1 MTRTLFAVTFAMIA
15 SSAQAQSAPLP
26 YKSSHQSVGVVSCGS
41 TLCHGSIRTVPD
53 SNVLQSEYVTWT
65 RLDKHARAYS
75 ILFSAQSKKIAKNL
89 GIKSAHEE
97 RLCVDCHAHAPPPAL
112 RGERFR
118 VDDGVSC
125 EGCHGPAQRWL
136 PAHVER
142 GATHSRNIEHGLFPT
157 DDAVQRA
164 QLCLSCHLG
173 NRDRLVT
180 HRLMGAGHP
189 RMSFEL
195 DTFTVVEPAHFKV
208 DSDYAKRKRL
218 WDGVQVWAIGQAI
231 AVSQTL
237 ELLTDP
243 KIGRDGFFPELVF
256 FDCHACHRSMKSG
269 RWAPRADGVN
279 LGPGVPRLNDA
290 NLLMVRQI
298 AKVVAP
304 DLAGRIT
311 AATEQLHLAVSQ
323 KSGDPMQ
330 AAGELRQL
338 MSALI
343 ARLAQRSFN
352 AADLRA
358 IVQGLLDDG
367 RAGAYRDY
375 SGAEQATLAI
385 GSLTNF
391 MFQRGILKSAAPANR
406 ALARLQAAVADDEN
420 FKPEQFQAAL
430 KQVDEVLA
438 SPVARP

>member
-1 MTRTLFAVTFAMIA
+1 MKRSLLVFAFALVVP
-15 SSAQAQSAPLP
+15 QAHGQSNALP
-26 YKSSHQSVGVVSCGS
+26 YKSPHQSVGVVSCGS
-41 TLCHGSIRTVPD
+41 TLCHGSIRPVPG

-65 RLDKHARAYS
+65 RLDKHARAYA
-75 ILFSAQSKKIAKNL
+75 ILHSAQSKKIARNL

-97 RLCVDCHAHAPPPAL
+97 RLCVDCHAHAPAQPL

-136 PAHVER
+136 PVHVER
-142 GATHSRNIEHGLFPT
+142 GATHARNIEHGLFPAE
-157 DDAVQRA
+157 DAVQRA
-164 QLCLSCHLG
+164 RLCLSCHLG

-189 RMSFEL
+189 RLSFEL
-195 DTFTVVEPAHFKV
+195 DTFTTVEPAHFNV
-208 DSDYAKRKRL
+208 DNDYAKRKRL
-218 WDGVQVWAIGQAI
+218 WDGVQVWAIGQAM

-237 ELLTDP
+237 ELLGDP

-269 RWAPRADGVN
+269 RWAPRADG
-279 LGPGVPRLNDA
+279 LGPGVPRLNDS

-298 AKVVAP
+298 AKVAAP
-304 DLAGRIT
+304 DLAARIGS
-311 AATEQLHLAVSQ
+311 ATTQLHQSVSQ
-323 KSGDPMQ
+323 KSGDPMH
-330 AAGELRQL
+330 AASELREL
-338 MSALI
+338 MNALI
-343 ARLAQRSFN
+343 ARLAQRTFS

-385 GSLTNF
+385 GSLSNF
-391 MFQRGILKSAAPANR
+391 MFQRGMLKSAAPANR
-406 ALARLQAAVADDEN
+406 ALARLQASVADDEN
-420 FKPEQFQAAL
+420 FKPDQFQAAL
-430 KQVDEVLA
+430 KQVDNVLHA
-438 SPVARP
+438 PGAKP